1 MKPSGQPQARETHG
15 ARVPGEAPYWQ
26 YAPRRGL
33 SVPAITVLDAA
44 GNVIEDEQRRL
55 LRHLAQSGRG
65 ADIVFGVGTTGEWNR
80 LTNRQ
85 RQQLIQ
91 LQSDEIARLNAE
103 LRSRAV
109 RAVEGWAGVT
119 AATRAETLANL
130 ECALDA
136 GADAAVVAPLSI
148 SDLSDI
154 TEFFQRQVSDLFDR
168 AGRWLPVFLYDN
180 ADIAHD
186 PRAPHL
192 RTRDVK
198 RLSRLPFISGVKVS
212 ASRRVLGNYT
222 KGAGHF
228 KDKGEF
234 GIYVGNAML
243 MFQVFKMEDGLA
255 GRVREYWNRYL
266 LHNELPVGV
275 VSGPA
280 NCLPREWQRA
290 WRACF
295 AADERLMAV
304 YRAAFGEFER
314 ACRFVEDRGPASKMI
329 ACLKHALKLDGVIGS
344 DAVAAGTPPLTD
356 EQKKEF
362 ASRYGLIKEGLRR
375 DTADGWLTRPG

>member
-85 RQQLIQ
+85 RQQLIH

-180 ADIAHD
+180 ANIACD

-192 RTRDVK
+192 RT
-198 RLSRLPFISGVKVS
+198 
-212 ASRRVLGNYT
+212 
-222 KGAGHF
+222 
-228 KDKGEF
+228 
-234 GIYVGNAML
+234 
-243 MFQVFKMEDGLA
+243 
-255 GRVREYWNRYL
+255 
-266 LHNELPVGV
+266 
-275 VSGPA
+275 
-280 NCLPREWQRA
+280 
-290 WRACF
+290 
-295 AADERLMAV
+295 
-304 YRAAFGEFER
+304 
-314 ACRFVEDRGPASKMI
+314 
-329 ACLKHALKLDGVIGS
+329 
-344 DAVAAGTPPLTD
+344 
-356 EQKKEF
+356 
-362 ASRYGLIKEGLRR
+362 
-375 DTADGWLTRPG
+375 